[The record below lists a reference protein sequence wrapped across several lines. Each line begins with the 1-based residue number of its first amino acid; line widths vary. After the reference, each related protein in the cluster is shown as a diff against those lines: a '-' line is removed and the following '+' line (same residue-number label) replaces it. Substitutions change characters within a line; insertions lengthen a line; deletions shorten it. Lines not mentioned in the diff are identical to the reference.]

1 MESITSGNIL
11 KRLRQFGK
19 EKNAE
24 HRKSLLM
31 AEKTNLLKWFSMG
44 ARNILNGNVY
54 LTKPTLKFVQK
65 HIAAIRKLM
74 NPTTQDETKMDIIL
88 KRGGQGFLGSVIIR
102 ALLRR
107 QDREVDKDKF
117 YTMKMSGE
125 KVVGPNKR
133 KNKRRNK
140 KQSKKTK
147 TKSSSKSSKSS
158 ARTNSMTQFRH
169 AARTAGIP
177 SPIARRTRS
186 HNKPTATESFLD
198 QLTNRGNFL
207 NNPER
212 GRLSLAG
219 AQGLVNANRSLGR
232 PDYYGNPFRLRTGGP
247 LLKTT
252 KRKQT
257 GDGWLG
263 RLKSINSIKPWHYQ
277 L

>member
-19 EKNAE
+19 EKNVE

-74 NPTTQDETKMDIIL
+74 NPTTQDGTKMDIIL

-107 QDREVDKDKF
+107 QDREPDKDKF

-133 KNKRRNK
+133 QNKRRNK
-140 KQSKKTK
+140 KPNKKSE
-147 TKSSSKSSKSS
+147 TKSSSKSSDRTSS
-158 ARTNSMTQFRH
+158 MAQFRH
-169 AARTAGIP
+169 AARPDVIP

-186 HNKPTATESFLD
+186 QNKPTSTESFLD
-198 QLTNRGNFL
+198 QLTNRGSFL

-219 AQGLVNANRSLGR
+219 AQGLVNANRTLGR
-232 PDYYGNPFRLRTGGP
+232 PDYYGHPFHLRTGGP
-247 LLKTT
+247 VLKTT

-263 RLKSINSIKPWHYQ
+263 RLKSINSIKPWHLQ